1 MEKDQIGLTLFTRPI
16 SFTSDAMKVK
26 QNSPSIRTNDY
37 DGNRKIENFWGSYT
51 AVYPQR
57 EQNESRNR
65 KGEANNSVSALRGYH
80 ETLPRKTLD
89 IPENGRKETSHE
101 VINLLTLFNDSHQI
115 SPYNVATESHIKV
128 EDKDH
133 QLKRLLMLK
142 KKKFSLSA
150 L

>member
-51 AVYPQR
+51 ELYPQR

-65 KGEANNSVSALRGYH
+65 KGEANN
-80 ETLPRKTLD
+80 
-89 IPENGRKETSHE
+89 
-101 VINLLTLFNDSHQI
+101 
-115 SPYNVATESHIKV
+115 
-128 EDKDH
+128 
-133 QLKRLLMLK
+133 
-142 KKKFSLSA
+142 
-150 L
+150 